1 MNSHYAA
8 RNEAAQAAA
17 VAFAVVGEGA
27 LALPPFGP
35 LAFAV
40 AHFNPPLI
48 SPGAHLIFLIIKKSN
63 TI

>member
-1 MNSHYAA
+1 M
-8 RNEAAQAAA
+8 AQA

-40 AHFNPPLI
+40 VHFNPLLI
-48 SPGAHLIFLIIKKSN
+48 APAPHLIFLIIQK
-63 TI
+63 TQYDLDCR